1 MTIDDLRP
9 EPNKLSM
16 LCHADSLGILPV
28 QWCLKNGV
36 NLTPPKGLYP
46 VEMCGVGMIQ
56 ASVSL
61 SPNWCHRVYV
71 EKMQCEPTV
80 MEAKRASLVWLT
92 LLSPIAPP
100 LEKYGVGFSPQWQ
113 GTSSASRTIADA
125 LWCCVVSHASNS
137 GTQRLVP
144 RHESVWEVVL
154 YERRNASSAFLST

>member
-71 EKMQCEPTV
+71 EKMQCELTV
-80 MEAKRASLVWLT
+80 MEAKRDSLVWLT

-100 LEKYGVGFSPQWQ
+100 LETYGVGFSPQWQ
-113 GTSSASRTIADA
+113 GTSSASRTIA
-125 LWCCVVSHASNS
+125 CCSLMLHSERCKQQWHPTIGAQTWECLRSRFIWT
-137 GTQRLVP
+137 TQCQ
-144 RHESVWEVVL
+144 
-154 YERRNASSAFLST
+154 